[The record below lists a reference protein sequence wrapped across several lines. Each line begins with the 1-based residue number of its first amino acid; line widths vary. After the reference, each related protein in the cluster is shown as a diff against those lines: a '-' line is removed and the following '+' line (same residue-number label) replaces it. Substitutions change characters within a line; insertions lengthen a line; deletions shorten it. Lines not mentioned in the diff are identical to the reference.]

1 VKFEDYYHLRQAE
14 EGFSK
19 RENGTTDIGYS
30 DFLDEYRQIDD
41 IILDFHNEFY
51 VFGDFSNKLYTSM
64 LLIIMIFLVLIF
76 SAFSFLSLSI
86 ASLDFFKYFFD
97 ISVEKNIIIK
107 IWYISIGL
115 IFISVI
121 LFAYFLFLRDKG
133 YQSSYY
139 KRLIKNDKASNE
151 YASKG
156 FSKFKNFTIRDYRIH
171 WVKCLFAPKDIEHV
185 FETYNSYVNYKDD
198 LDQVVSVDSF
208 LSNKF
213 IKGIFTVFTTGAIG
227 FLASYNANVQSK
239 SPDFFSKNPQFFFNL
254 SFMIFYTLLF
264 VFLTYF
270 MFYLTKD
277 LFFNII
283 DLFRKNSEV
292 TEVRK
297 NRLVYYIHQSRVL
310 SIRGKYR
317 KLINN
322 AALTSLEK

>member
-1 VKFEDYYHLRQAE
+1 MNFEDYYRLRQAE
-14 EGFSK
+14 EGGSK
-19 RENGTTDIGYS
+19 RENGATDTEYT
-30 DFLDEYRQIDD
+30 DFLDEYRQIDN

-51 VFGDFSNKLYTSM
+51 VFGDFSNKLYTSI
-64 LLIIMIFLVLIF
+64 LLIVMFFLVLSF

-107 IWYISIGL
+107 AWC
-115 IFISVI
+115 ISVGSI
-121 LFAYFLFLRDKG
+121 VISAVLFAYFLFLRDKG

-139 KRLIKNDKASNE
+139 KRLVKTDKAINE
-151 YASKG
+151 YTSKG
-156 FSKFKNFTIRDYRIH
+156 FSKFKNFTVRDYRIH
-171 WVKCLFAPKDIEHV
+171 WVRCLFFPKEIEHV

-239 SPDFFSKNPQFFFNL
+239 SPDFFSKNPQFFFNF

-264 VFLTYF
+264 AFLIYF
-270 MFYLTKD
+270 IFYLAKD
-277 LFFNII
+277 LFFNLI

-292 TEVRK
+292 TKVRK

-310 SIRGKYR
+310 RIRGKYR

-322 AALTSLEK
+322 SALTSFEK